1 MIDKEILEKTFKQ
14 ITEGNAEK
22 LITGFNGLDSVL
34 YGVEKGSLITIGGR
48 PSIGKTAFMTSILYN
63 FLKQDKKC
71 LLFSLEMSISR
82 YLKRLIAQVGEI
94 ELCSLNNNEF
104 LDDRKKEKIKTALEI
119 ISCFDLTIFDD
130 TYNIDEIRNK
140 IETEK
145 PEYVF
150 IDYLQLLETPRKKQR
165 SEAITNIMLD
175 LKQTAKENNCIIF
188 ISSQLSRALESR
200 CLESRCDKRPM
211 LSDLRESGDIENVS
225 DVVMFIY
232 RDEYYKAYVDE
243 DYVLNKGEAD
253 IIVAK
258 NKMGAVATIRLLF
271 RSPIA
276 KFLEP
281 IHYDV
286 F

>member
-1 MIDKEILEKTFKQ
+1 MIDKEILDKTFKQ
-14 ITEGNAEK
+14 ITEGNAERF
-22 LITGFNGLDSVL
+22 ITGFNYLDAVL
-34 YGVEKGSLITIGGR
+34 SGVEKGNLIVIGGR
-48 PSIGKTAFMTSILYN
+48 PAMGKTAFMTSILYN
-63 FLKQDKKC
+63 LLKSDKKC
-71 LLFSLEMSISR
+71 LVFSLEMSINQ

-94 ELCSLNNNEF
+94 ELFSLNNNRV
-104 LDDRKKEKIKTALEI
+104 LDDKNKNEIKTALEI

-175 LKQTAKENNCIIF
+175 LKQTAKENDCIIF
-188 ISSQLSRALESR
+188 ISSQLSRALETR
-200 CLESRCDKRPM
+200 YDKRPM
-211 LSDLRESGDIENVS
+211 LSDLRESGDIENIS

-232 RDEYYKAYVDE
+232 RDEYYESYANEE
-243 DYVLNKGEAD
+243 DYALNKGKAEI
-253 IIVAK
+253 IIVK
-258 NKMGAVATIRLLF
+258 NKMGAVGTIELLF

-281 IHYDV
+281 IIYDV

>member
-1 MIDKEILEKTFKQ
+1 MIDKEILENTFKQ
-14 ITEGNAEK
+14 ITESKTER
-22 LITGFNGLDSVL
+22 LITGFNDLDTVL
-34 YGVEKGSLITIGGR
+34 SGVEKGNLIVIGGR
-48 PSIGKTAFMTSILYN
+48 PSMGKTAFMTSILYN

-71 LLFSLEMSISR
+71 LLFSLEVGIR
-82 YLKRLIAQVGEI
+82 QYLKRLIAQVGEI
-94 ELCSLNNNEF
+94 DLFSLNDSEF
-104 LDDRKKEKIKTALEI
+104 LDDRKKEEIKTALDI
-119 ISCFDLTIFDD
+119 ISSFDLSIFDD
-130 TYNIDEIRNK
+130 TYKFDEICKK

-150 IDYLQLLETPRKKQR
+150 IDYLQLLDTSRKKQR
-165 SEAITNIMLD
+165 SEAVTNIMLD
-175 LKQTAKENNCIIF
+175 LKKIAKENNCIVF

-200 CLESRCDKRPM
+200 YDKRPM
-211 LSDLRESGDIENVS
+211 LSDLRESGDIENIS

-232 RDEYYKAYVDE
+232 RDEYYKAYVDDK
-243 DYVLNKGEAD
+243 DYALNKGKAE

-258 NKMGAVATIRLLF
+258 NKLGAVCTIELLF

-281 IHYDV
+281 IQYDV

>member
-14 ITEGNAEK
+14 ITEENRNA
-22 LITGFNGLDSVL
+22 LATGFQYLDILLS
-34 YGVEKGSLITIGGR
+34 GVEKGNLITIGAR
-48 PSIGKTAFMTSILYN
+48 PAMGKTAFMTSILYN

-71 LLFSLEMSISR
+71 LLFSLEMGVSQ

-104 LDDRKKEKIKTALEI
+104 LNDRKKEKIKTALDI
-119 ISCFDLTIFDD
+119 ISSFDLSIFDD
-130 TYNIDEIRNK
+130 TYKLDEIRNK

-150 IDYLQLLETPRKKQR
+150 IDYLQLLEAPRKKQR

-175 LKQTAKENNCIIF
+175 LKQAAKENNCIIF
-188 ISSQLSRALESR
+188 ISSQLSRALETR
-200 CLESRCDKRPM
+200 YDKHPM
-211 LSDLRESGDIENVS
+211 LSDLRESGDIENIS
-225 DVVMFIY
+225 DVVLLIY
-232 RDEYYKAYVDE
+232 RDEYYKACVDDE
-243 DYVLNKGEAD
+243 DYGLNKGKAE
-253 IIVAK
+253 IIIAK
-258 NKMGAVATIRLLF
+258 NKMGAVCTIELLF

>member
-14 ITEGNAEK
+14 ITEEK
-22 LITGFNGLDSVL
+22 TDMLITGFRDLDAVL
-34 YGVEKGSLITIGGR
+34 SEVEKGVLITIGGR
-48 PSIGKTAFMTSILYN
+48 PAIGKTAFMTSILYN

-71 LLFSLEMSISR
+71 LLFSLEMSISQ
-82 YLKRLIAQVGEI
+82 YLKMLIAQISEI
-94 ELCSLNNNEF
+94 GLFSLNNPNV
-104 LDDRKKEKIKTALEI
+104 LDDKNKEEIKTALDI
-119 ISCFDLTIFDD
+119 ISSCDLSIFDD
-130 TYNIDEIRNK
+130 TYKIEEILSR

-150 IDYLQLLETPRKKQR
+150 IDYLQLIDIPRKKQR
-165 SEAITNIMLD
+165 SEAIANIILD
-175 LKQTAKENNCIIF
+175 LKKIAKQNNCIVF
-188 ISSQLSRALESR
+188 INSQLSRALESR
-200 CLESRCDKRPM
+200 CDKRPI
-211 LSDLRESGDIENVS
+211 LSDLKESGDIENIS

-232 RDEYYKAYVDE
+232 RDEYYNADA
-243 DYVLNKGEAD
+243 LNKGKAE
-253 IIVAK
+253 IIIAK
-258 NKMGAVATIRLLF
+258 NKMGTVCTIELLF

>member
-1 MIDKEILEKTFKQ
+1 MIDKEILDKTFKQ
-14 ITEGNAEK
+14 ITEENRNA
-22 LITGFNGLDSVL
+22 LVTGFQDLDILLS
-34 YGVEKGSLITIGGR
+34 GVEKGNLIVIGGR
-48 PSIGKTAFMTSILYN
+48 PAMGKTAFMTSILYN
-63 FLKQDKKC
+63 LLKSDKKC
-71 LLFSLEMSISR
+71 IVFSLEMSINQ

-94 ELCSLNNNEF
+94 DLFSLNNNE
-104 LDDRKKEKIKTALEI
+104 LLNDRKNEEIKTALDI
-119 ISCFDLTIFDD
+119 ISSFDLTVFDD
-130 TYNIDEIRNK
+130 KYKIDEIRNK

-188 ISSQLSRALESR
+188 ISSQLSRALETR
-200 CLESRCDKRPM
+200 YDKRPM
-211 LSDLRESGDIENVS
+211 LSDLRESGDIENIS
-225 DVVMFIY
+225 DVVLLIY
-232 RDEYYKAYVDE
+232 RNEYYKCYADDE
-243 DYVLNKGEAD
+243 DYALNKGKAE

-258 NKMGAVATIRLLF
+258 NKMGAIAIIELLF

>member
-14 ITEGNAEK
+14 ITEEK
-22 LITGFNGLDSVL
+22 TDRLITGFIELDAVL
-34 YGVEKGSLITIGGR
+34 SGVEKGDLITIGGR
-48 PSIGKTAFMTSILYN
+48 PAMGKTAFMTSILYN

-71 LLFSLEMSISR
+71 LLFSLEMSTSQ
-82 YLKRLIAQVGEI
+82 YLKMLIAQISEI
-94 ELCSLNNNEF
+94 ELFSLNNCKV
-104 LDDRKKEKIKTALEI
+104 LDDKNKEEIKTALDI
-119 ISCFDLTIFDD
+119 ISSCNLSIFDD
-130 TYNIDEIRNK
+130 TYKIEEILSR

-150 IDYLQLLETPRKKQR
+150 VDYLQLFDTPRKKQR

-175 LKQTAKENNCIIF
+175 LKQIAKENNCIIF
-188 ISSQLSRALESR
+188 ISSQLSRALETR
-200 CLESRCDKRPM
+200 YDKRPM
-211 LSDLRESGDIENVS
+211 LSDLKESGDIENIS
-225 DVVMFIY
+225 DVVIFIY
-232 RDEYYKAYVDE
+232 RDEYYKCYADEE
-243 DYVLNKGEAD
+243 DYNFKKGKAE

-258 NKMGAVATIRLLF
+258 NKMGALATISLLF
-271 RSPIA
+271 RSSIA

>member
-22 LITGFNGLDSVL
+22 LITGFNDLDSVL

-150 IDYLQLLETPRKKQR
+150 IDYLQLLDTPRKKQR

-188 ISSQLSRALESR
+188 INSQLSRALETR
-200 CLESRCDKRPM
+200 YDKHPM
-211 LSDLRESGDIENVS
+211 LSDLRESGDIENIS
-225 DVVMFIY
+225 DVVLLIY
-232 RDEYYKAYVDE
+232 RDEYYKACVDDE
-243 DYVLNKGEAD
+243 DYALNKGKAE
-253 IIVAK
+253 IIIAK
-258 NKMGAVATIRLLF
+258 NKMGAVCTIELLF

-281 IHYDV
+281 VHYDV

>member
-14 ITEGNAEK
+14 ITEEK
-22 LITGFNGLDSVL
+22 TDMLITGFRDLDAVL
-34 YGVEKGSLITIGGR
+34 SGVEKGDLITIGGR
-48 PSIGKTAFMTSILYN
+48 PAMGKTAFMTSILYN

-71 LLFSLEMSISR
+71 LLFSLKISTSQ
-82 YLKRLIAQVGEI
+82 YLKRLIAQIGEI
-94 ELCSLNNNEF
+94 ELFSLNNCKV
-104 LDDRKKEKIKTALEI
+104 LDDKNKEEIKTALDI
-119 ISCFDLTIFDD
+119 ISSCNLSIFDD
-130 TYNIDEIRNK
+130 TYKIEEILSR

-150 IDYLQLLETPRKKQR
+150 VDYLQLFDTPRKKQR

-175 LKQTAKENNCIIF
+175 LKKIAKENNCIIF
-188 ISSQLSRALESR
+188 ILSQLSRA
-200 CLESRCDKRPM
+200 LESRCDKRPM
-211 LSDLRESGDIENVS
+211 LSDLRESGDIENIS
-225 DVVMFIY
+225 DVVIFIY
-232 RDEYYKAYVDE
+232 RDEYYKCYADEE
-243 DYVLNKGEAD
+243 DYNFKKGKAE

-258 NKMGAVATIRLLF
+258 NKMGALATISLLF
-271 RSPIA
+271 RSSIA

>member
-1 MIDKEILEKTFKQ
+1 MIDKEILDKTFKQ
-14 ITEGNAEK
+14 ITEENRNA
-22 LITGFNGLDSVL
+22 LATGFQDLDILLS
-34 YGVEKGSLITIGGR
+34 GVEKGNLITIGAR
-48 PSIGKTAFMTSILYN
+48 PAMGKTAFILSIMSNL
-63 FLKQDKKC
+63 LKQNKKC
-71 LLFSLEMSISR
+71 LLFSLEMSTSQII
-82 YLKRLIAQVGEI
+82 KRLIAILGEI
-94 ELCSLNNNEF
+94 GLITMNHNKL
-104 LDDRKKEKIKTALEI
+104 LDDSQKSKIEYILTA
-119 ISCFDLTIFDD
+119 ISYLNLTICDD
-130 TYNIDEIRNK
+130 IYTIEGIRNK
-140 IETEK
+140 IAEER

-200 CLESRCDKRPM
+200 CDKHPM
-211 LSDLRESGDIENVS
+211 LSDLRESGDIENIS

-232 RDEYYKAYVDE
+232 REEYYKCSFDEE
-243 DYVLNKGEAD
+243 DYALNKGKAE

-258 NKMGAVATIRLLF
+258 NKMGAVCTIELLF

-281 IHYDV
+281 VHYDV

>member
-1 MIDKEILEKTFKQ
+1 M
-14 ITEGNAEK
+14 
-22 LITGFNGLDSVL
+22 
-34 YGVEKGSLITIGGR
+34 
-48 PSIGKTAFMTSILYN
+48 GKTAFMTSILYN
-63 FLKQDKKC
+63 LLKSDKKC
-71 LLFSLEMSISR
+71 IVFSLEMSINQ

-94 ELCSLNNNEF
+94 DLFSLNNNE
-104 LDDRKKEKIKTALEI
+104 LLNDRKNEEIKTALDI
-119 ISCFDLTIFDD
+119 ISSFDLTVFDD
-130 TYNIDEIRNK
+130 KYKIDEIRNK

-188 ISSQLSRALESR
+188 ISSQLSRALETR
-200 CLESRCDKRPM
+200 YDKRPM
-211 LSDLRESGDIENVS
+211 LSDLRESGDIENIS
-225 DVVMFIY
+225 DVVLLIY
-232 RDEYYKAYVDE
+232 RNEYYKCYADDE
-243 DYVLNKGEAD
+243 DYALNKGKAE

-258 NKMGAVATIRLLF
+258 NKMGAIAVIELLF

-281 IHYDV
+281 IIYDV

>member
-14 ITEGNAEK
+14 ITEEK
-22 LITGFNGLDSVL
+22 TDMLITGFRDLDAVL
-34 YGVEKGSLITIGGR
+34 SGVEKGVLITIGGR
-48 PSIGKTAFMTSILYN
+48 PAIGKTAFMTSILYN

-71 LLFSLEMSISR
+71 LLFSLEMSTSQ
-82 YLKRLIAQVGEI
+82 YLKMLIAQISEI
-94 ELCSLNNNEF
+94 GLFSLNKPNV
-104 LDDRKKEKIKTALEI
+104 LDDKNKEEIKTALDI
-119 ISCFDLTIFDD
+119 ISSCDFSIFDD
-130 TYNIDEIRNK
+130 TYKIEEILSR

-150 IDYLQLLETPRKKQR
+150 IDCLQLIDIPRKKQR
-165 SEAITNIMLD
+165 SEAIANIILD
-175 LKQTAKENNCIIF
+175 LKKIAKQNNCIVF
-188 ISSQLSRALESR
+188 INSQLSRALESR
-200 CLESRCDKRPM
+200 CDKRPI
-211 LSDLRESGDIENVS
+211 LSDLKESGDIENIS

-232 RDEYYKAYVDE
+232 RDEYYDADA
-243 DYVLNKGEAD
+243 LNKGKAE
-253 IIVAK
+253 IIIAK
-258 NKMGAVATIRLLF
+258 NKMGTVCTIELLF

>member
-1 MIDKEILEKTFKQ
+1 MIDKEILDKTFKQ
-14 ITEGNAEK
+14 ITEENRNA
-22 LITGFNGLDSVL
+22 LATGFRDLDILLS
-34 YGVEKGSLITIGGR
+34 GVEKGNLITIGAR
-48 PSIGKTAFMTSILYN
+48 PAMGKTAFILSIMSNL
-63 FLKQDKKC
+63 LKQNKKC
-71 LLFSLEMSISR
+71 LLFSLEMSTSQII
-82 YLKRLIAQVGEI
+82 KRLIAILGEI
-94 ELCSLNNNEF
+94 GLITMNHNKL
-104 LDDRKKEKIKTALEI
+104 LDDSQKSKIEYILTA
-119 ISCFDLTIFDD
+119 ISYLNLTICDD
-130 TYNIDEIRNK
+130 IYTIEGIRNK
-140 IETEK
+140 IAEER

-175 LKQTAKENNCIIF
+175 LKQIAKENNCIIF

-200 CLESRCDKRPM
+200 YDKHPM
-211 LSDLRESGDIENVS
+211 LSDLRESGDIENIS
-225 DVVMFIY
+225 DVVLLIY
-232 RDEYYKAYVDE
+232 RDEYYKCYADDE
-243 DYVLNKGEAD
+243 DYALNKGKAE

-258 NKMGAVATIRLLF
+258 NKMGAIAIIELLF

>member
-1 MIDKEILEKTFKQ
+1 MIDKEILDKTFKQ
-14 ITEGNAEK
+14 ITEENRNA
-22 LITGFNGLDSVL
+22 LATGFRDLDILLS
-34 YGVEKGSLITIGGR
+34 GVEKGNLITIGAR
-48 PSIGKTAFMTSILYN
+48 PAMGKTAFMTSILYN
-63 FLKQDKKC
+63 LLKSDKKC
-71 LLFSLEMSISR
+71 IVFSLEMSINQ

-94 ELCSLNNNEF
+94 ELFSLNSNKV
-104 LDDRKKEKIKTALEI
+104 LDDKNKNEIKTALEI
-119 ISCFDLTIFDD
+119 ISCFDLTIFDY

-140 IETEK
+140 IEKEK

-175 LKQTAKENNCIIF
+175 LKQIAKENNCIIF
-188 ISSQLSRALESR
+188 ISSQLSRALETR
-200 CLESRCDKRPM
+200 YDKRPM
-211 LSDLRESGDIENVS
+211 LSDLRESGDIENIS
-225 DVVMFIY
+225 DVVLLIY
-232 RDEYYKAYVDE
+232 RDEYYQACVDDE
-243 DYVLNKGEAD
+243 DYALNRGKAE

-258 NKMGAVATIRLLF
+258 NKMGTTAIIELLF

-281 IHYDV
+281 IIYDV

>member
-14 ITEGNAEK
+14 ITEEK
-22 LITGFNGLDSVL
+22 TDRLITGFIELDAVL
-34 YGVEKGSLITIGGR
+34 SGVEKGDLITIGGR
-48 PSIGKTAFMTSILYN
+48 PAMGKTAFMTSILYN

-71 LLFSLEMSISR
+71 LLFSLEMSTSQ
-82 YLKRLIAQVGEI
+82 YLKMLIAQISEI
-94 ELCSLNNNEF
+94 ELFSLNNCKV
-104 LDDRKKEKIKTALEI
+104 LDDKNKEEIKTALDI
-119 ISCFDLTIFDD
+119 ISSCNLSIFDD
-130 TYNIDEIRNK
+130 TYKNEEILSR

-150 IDYLQLLETPRKKQR
+150 VDYLQLFDTPRKKQR

-175 LKQTAKENNCIIF
+175 LKQIAKENNCIIF
-188 ISSQLSRALESR
+188 ISSQLSRALETR
-200 CLESRCDKRPM
+200 YDKRPM
-211 LSDLRESGDIENVS
+211 LSDLKESGDIENIS
-225 DVVMFIY
+225 DVVIFIY
-232 RDEYYKAYVDE
+232 RDEYYKCYADEE
-243 DYVLNKGEAD
+243 DYNFKKGKAE

-258 NKMGAVATIRLLF
+258 NKMGALATISLLF
-271 RSPIA
+271 RSSIA

>member
-22 LITGFNGLDSVL
+22 LITGFNDLDSVL

-104 LDDRKKEKIKTALEI
+104 LDDRKKEKIKTALDI
-119 ISCFDLTIFDD
+119 ISSFDLSIFDD
-130 TYNIDEIRNK
+130 TYKLDEIRNK
-140 IETEK
+140 IEAEK

-150 IDYLQLLETPRKKQR
+150 IDYLQLLDTPRKKQR

-188 ISSQLSRALESR
+188 INSQLSRALETR
-200 CLESRCDKRPM
+200 YDKRPM
-211 LSDLRESGDIENVS
+211 LSSGDIENIS
-225 DVVMFIY
+225 DIVLLIY
-232 RDEYYKAYVDE
+232 RDEYYKAYVDDE
-243 DYVLNKGEAD
+243 DYALNKGKAE

-258 NKMGAVATIRLLF
+258 NKMGAICTIELLF

>member
-71 LLFSLEMSISR
+71 LLFSLEMGVSQ

-188 ISSQLSRALESR
+188 ISSQLSRALETR
-200 CLESRCDKRPM
+200 YDKRPM
-211 LSDLRESGDIENVS
+211 LSDLKESGDIENIS
-225 DVVMFIY
+225 DVVLLIY
-232 RDEYYKAYVDE
+232 RDEYYKAYVDDE
-243 DYVLNKGEAD
+243 DYALNKGKAE
-253 IIVAK
+253 IIIAK
-258 NKMGAVATIRLLF
+258 NKMGAVCTIELLF

-281 IHYDV
+281 VHYDV

>member
-1 MIDKEILEKTFKQ
+1 MIDKEILDKTFKQ
-14 ITEGNAEK
+14 ITEGNAERF
-22 LITGFNGLDSVL
+22 ITGFNDLDAVL
-34 YGVEKGSLITIGGR
+34 SGVEKGNLITIGAR
-48 PSIGKTAFMTSILYN
+48 PAMGKTAFMTSILYN

-94 ELCSLNNNEF
+94 ELYSLNNNEF
-104 LDDRKKEKIKTALEI
+104 LDDRKKEEIKTALDI
-119 ISCFDLTIFDD
+119 ISSFDLSIFDD
-130 TYNIDEIRNK
+130 TYKLDEICKK

-150 IDYLQLLETPRKKQR
+150 IDYLQLLEIPHKKQR

-175 LKQTAKENNCIIF
+175 LKQIAKENNCIIF
-188 ISSQLSRALESR
+188 ISSQLSRALETR
-200 CLESRCDKRPM
+200 YDKRPM
-211 LSDLRESGDIENVS
+211 LSDLRESGDIENIS
-225 DVVMFIY
+225 DVVLLIY
-232 RDEYYKAYVDE
+232 RDEYYKAYVDDE
-243 DYVLNKGEAD
+243 DYALNKGKAE
-253 IIVAK
+253 IIIAK
-258 NKMGAVATIRLLF
+258 NKMGAIAIIELLF

-281 IHYDV
+281 VHYDV

>member
-1 MIDKEILEKTFKQ
+1 MIDKEILENTFKQ
-14 ITEGNAEK
+14 ITERKTER
-22 LITGFNGLDSVL
+22 LITGFNDLDTVL
-34 YGVEKGSLITIGGR
+34 SGVEKGNLIVIGGR
-48 PSIGKTAFMTSILYN
+48 PSMGKTAFMTSILYN

-71 LLFSLEMSISR
+71 LVFSLEMGISQ

-94 ELCSLNNNEF
+94 DLFSLNDSEF
-104 LDDRKKEKIKTALEI
+104 LDDRKKEEIKTALDI
-119 ISCFDLTIFDD
+119 ISSFDLSIFDD
-130 TYNIDEIRNK
+130 TYKFDEICKK

-150 IDYLQLLETPRKKQR
+150 IDYLQLLDTSRKKQR
-165 SEAITNIMLD
+165 SEAVTNIMLD
-175 LKQTAKENNCIIF
+175 LKKIAKENNCIVF

-200 CLESRCDKRPM
+200 YDKRPM
-211 LSDLRESGDIENVS
+211 LSDLRESGDIENIS

-232 RDEYYKAYVDE
+232 RDEYYKAYVDDK
-243 DYVLNKGEAD
+243 DYALNKGKAE

-258 NKMGAVATIRLLF
+258 NKLGAVCTIELLF

-281 IHYDV
+281 IQYDV

>member
-1 MIDKEILEKTFKQ
+1 MIDKKILDKTFKQ
-14 ITEGNAEK
+14 ITEDNAEK
-22 LITGFNGLDSVL
+22 LITGFNDLDSVL

-48 PSIGKTAFMTSILYN
+48 PSMGKTAFMTSILYN

-71 LLFSLEMSISR
+71 LLFSLEMGISQ

-94 ELCSLNNNEF
+94 DLFSLNDSEF
-104 LDDRKKEKIKTALEI
+104 LNDRKKEEVKTSLDI
-119 ISCFDLTIFDD
+119 ISSFNLSIFDD
-130 TYNIDEIRNK
+130 TYKFDEICKK

-175 LKQTAKENNCIIF
+175 LKQIAKENNCIVF
-188 ISSQLSRALESR
+188 ISSQLSRA
-200 CLESRCDKRPM
+200 LESRCDKRPM
-211 LSDLRESGDIENVS
+211 LSDLRESGDIENIS
-225 DVVMFIY
+225 DVVIFIY
-232 RDEYYKAYVDE
+232 REEYYKCNFDDE
-243 DYVLNKGEAD
+243 DYALNKGKAE

-258 NKMGAVATIRLLF
+258 NKMGAVCTIELLF

>member
-1 MIDKEILEKTFKQ
+1 MIDKEILDKTFKQ
-14 ITEGNAEK
+14 ITEGNAERF
-22 LITGFNGLDSVL
+22 ITGFNDLDAVL
-34 YGVEKGSLITIGGR
+34 SGVEKGTLITIGAR
-48 PSIGKTAFMTSILYN
+48 PAMGKTAFILSIMSNL
-63 FLKQDKKC
+63 LKQNKKC
-71 LLFSLEMSISR
+71 LLFSLEMSTSQII
-82 YLKRLIAQVGEI
+82 KRLIAILGEI
-94 ELCSLNNNEF
+94 GLITMNHNKL
-104 LDDRKKEKIKTALEI
+104 LDDSQKSKIEYILTA
-119 ISCFDLTIFDD
+119 ISYLNLTICDD
-130 TYNIDEIRNK
+130 IYTIEGIRNK
-140 IETEK
+140 IAEER

-150 IDYLQLLETPRKKQR
+150 IDYLQLMETPRKKQR

-200 CLESRCDKRPM
+200 YDKHPM
-211 LSDLRESGDIENVS
+211 LSDLRESGDIENIS
-225 DVVMFIY
+225 DVVLLIY
-232 RDEYYKAYVDE
+232 RDEYYQACVDDE
-243 DYVLNKGEAD
+243 DYALNRGKAE

-258 NKMGAVATIRLLF
+258 NKMGTIAIIELLF